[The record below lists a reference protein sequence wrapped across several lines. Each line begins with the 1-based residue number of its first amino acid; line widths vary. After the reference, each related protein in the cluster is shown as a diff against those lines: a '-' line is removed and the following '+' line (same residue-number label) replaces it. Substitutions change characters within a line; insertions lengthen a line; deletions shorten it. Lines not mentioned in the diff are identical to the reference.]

1 MPKISDSRREERRR
15 TILEAALR
23 CFLRTGYQQ
32 TSMADI
38 IAESGLS
45 TGAIYSYFAG
55 KRELIR
61 GVAALVIGDRRSEL
75 AIAAVEHPLS
85 PAEIAV
91 ILVDGL
97 RKHAPV
103 PALVQV
109 WSEATV
115 DAELRAMIVETIGGM
130 RETLVAA
137 LSDWAQE
144 NPTRLPEDADPAA
157 WAREVA
163 PVLLALIPGFA
174 LQRTM
179 FDDFDEESYL
189 AGISALLRG

>member
-15 TILEAALR
+15 SILEAALR
-23 CFLRTGYQQ
+23 CFIRTGYQQ

-45 TGAIYSYFAG
+45 TGAIYSYFPS

-61 GVAALVIGDRRSEL
+61 GVAALVIGDRQVEL
-75 AIAAVEHPLS
+75 TAAASEHPIG
-85 PAEIAV
+85 PAEIATLL
-91 ILVDGL
+91 IDGV

-103 PALVQV
+103 QALVQV

-115 DAELRAMIVETIGGM
+115 DPELRELIQETIGGM
-130 RETLVAA
+130 RATITATLEPWGRAHP
-137 LSDWAQE
+137 E
-144 NPTRLPEDADPAA
+144 RLPDGADPAD
-157 WAREVA
+157 WAREVT
-163 PVLLALIPGFA
+163 PVVIALIPGFA

-179 FDDFDEESYL
+179 FDDFDEDRYL
-189 AGISALLRG
+189 TGVHTLLR

>member
-15 TILEAALR
+15 SILEAALR
-23 CFLRTGYQQ
+23 CFIRTGYQQ

-45 TGAIYSYFAG
+45 TGAIYSYFPS

-61 GVAALVIGDRRSEL
+61 GVAALVIGDRQTEL
-75 AIAAVEHPLS
+75 TAAASEHPIS
-85 PAEIAV
+85 PAEIATLL
-91 ILVDGL
+91 IDGV

-103 PALVQV
+103 QALVQV

-115 DAELRAMIVETIGGM
+115 DAELRALIQETIGGM
-130 RETLVAA
+130 RATITATLEP
-137 LSDWAQE
+137 WARAHPE
-144 NPTRLPEDADPAA
+144 RLPDGVDPAH
-157 WAREVA
+157 WAREVT
-163 PVLLALIPGFA
+163 PVVIALIPGFA

-179 FDDFDEESYL
+179 FDDFDEERYL
-189 AGISALLRG
+189 TGIHTLLR